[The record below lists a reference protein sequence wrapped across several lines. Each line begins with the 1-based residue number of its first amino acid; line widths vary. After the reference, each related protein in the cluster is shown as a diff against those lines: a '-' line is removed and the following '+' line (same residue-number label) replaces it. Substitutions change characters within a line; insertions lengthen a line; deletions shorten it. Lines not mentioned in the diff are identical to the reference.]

1 MTISILSVGMLTI
14 YRAFF
19 LSLNYLNHM
28 TYRLYA
34 NVLLDNKI
42 VQLER
47 RLRTHKEIPTA
58 MDNEVQSI
66 RVKDKVVDFEYTI
79 NFNPQDPLSNLYQLD
94 LSILWKE
101 GSRSVRLFRSVY
113 VADLAVSE
121 EP

>member
-1 MTISILSVGMLTI
+1 
-14 YRAFF
+14 
-19 LSLNYLNHM
+19 M

-58 MDNEVQSI
+58 MGNEVQSI
-66 RVKDKVVDFEYTI
+66 RVKNKVVDFEYTM
-79 NFNPQDPLSNLYQLD
+79 NFIPQDPLNNLYQLD
-94 LSILWKE
+94 LSVLWRE
-101 GSRSVRLFRSVY
+101 GSRPVRLLRSVY
-113 VADLAVSE
+113 VADLAISE

>member
-42 VQLER
+42 AQLER
-47 RLRTHKEIPTA
+47 RLRAHKEIPTA